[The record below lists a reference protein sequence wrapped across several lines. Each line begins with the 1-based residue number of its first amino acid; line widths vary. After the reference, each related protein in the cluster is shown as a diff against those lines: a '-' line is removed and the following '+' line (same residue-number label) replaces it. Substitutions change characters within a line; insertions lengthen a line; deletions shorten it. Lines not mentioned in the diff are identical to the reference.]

1 MENDKTK
8 EIKKK
13 QNKRDLYLFWVYFVY
28 SIYFFKF
35 DVASLTTVAKLI
47 CSVLFSLPVLYFNYS
62 IVFCYN
68 ILFCFHS
75 FTSSA
80 ITSQFFCFFLLLLPD
95 VPAIGLD
102 GITPDIH
109 M

>member
-1 MENDKTK
+1 MTEQ
-8 EIKKK
+8 KKLRK
-13 QNKRDLYLFWVYFVY
+13 KMDLYYFGFIIRV
-28 SIYFFKF
+28 FFKC

-47 CSVLFSLPVLYFNYS
+47 CSVLCSLPVLYFNYS
-62 IVFCYN
+62 TVFCYN

-80 ITSQFFCFFLLLLPD
+80 ITSHFLCFFLLLLPD